1 MSNGAGYSD
10 FTGAM
15 QAAQDARTA
24 AGVHKDA
31 VKSMN
36 EMALAVMRLA
46 SATRALS
53 DQTHERVERLH
64 QKIDRMEKQLGGV
77 R

>member
-15 QAAQDARTA
+15 QAAHDARNA
-24 AGVHKDA
+24 AGINKDA
-31 VKSMN
+31 VKSLN
-36 EMALAVMRLA
+36 EMGLAVMRLA

-53 DQTHERVERLH
+53 DRTHERIERLH
-64 QKIDRMEKQLGGV
+64 QKIDRMEKQLGSV